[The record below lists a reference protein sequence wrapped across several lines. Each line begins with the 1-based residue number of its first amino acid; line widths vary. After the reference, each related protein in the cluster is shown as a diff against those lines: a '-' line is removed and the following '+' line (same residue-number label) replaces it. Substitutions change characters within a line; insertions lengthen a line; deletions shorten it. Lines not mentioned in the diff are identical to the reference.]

1 MKYFAPLVYHNFIFT
16 DIDECSDNN
25 GGCSEQCVNTD
36 ESYHCTCKTGYKLKD
51 DKKTCVGKFIIL
63 FLIAY
68 GQKFKST
75 EENRWK
81 LSVLGGKSKHQS
93 SSAELS

>member
-1 MKYFAPLVYHNFIFT
+1 MKYFAPLVYDNFIFT

-36 ESYHCTCKTGYKLKD
+36 ESYHCTCKTGYKLED

-68 GQKFKST
+68 SCQNVVPKC
-75 EENRWK
+75 R
-81 LSVLGGKSKHQS
+81 LLVVCVH
-93 SSAELS
+93 AEV